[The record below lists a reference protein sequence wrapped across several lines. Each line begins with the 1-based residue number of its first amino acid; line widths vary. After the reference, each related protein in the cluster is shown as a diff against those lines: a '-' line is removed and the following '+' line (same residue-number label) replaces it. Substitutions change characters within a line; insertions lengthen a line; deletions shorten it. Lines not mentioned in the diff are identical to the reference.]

1 MGEFGWRDGGVRRL
15 MRMSCFE
22 CVERRRVKMHRDGM
36 LLVQERCYKTMAIP
50 SNPRR

>member
-1 MGEFGWRDGGVRRL
+1 VGGFGWRDGGVRRL

-22 CVERRRVKMHRDGM
+22 CIERRRVKMHCDGM
-36 LLVQERCYKTMAIP
+36 LLVQERCYKTLAIL